1 MLRSACKLTRARVAM
16 RFAGLAGVLTE
27 KLLKTAPGSM
37 HFKNMQLYAAG
48 VLIYLPAVWSSLA
61 GKASFFE
68 LGGSGSGS
76 GIAALALA
84 LFAGWTPLTLLLV
97 LNLSVQ
103 GLAISWLLRWASNI
117 EKLFA
122 GVAAL
127 FLSMALSMP
136 LFGYVPCAADV
147 AGGALVC
154 VALTVYHWREIRQ

>member
-1 MLRSACKLTRARVAM
+1 M

-61 GKASFFE
+61 GKAGFFE
-68 LGGSGSGS
+68 LGGSGS